1 MKTARYWERTALL
14 REIAIQDG
22 ATYTAEEVIR
32 LYSEA
37 LDDIEVEIKKIVA
50 NFQRRFGIDNETAE
64 YFLTQAQEDAN
75 TARLLKA
82 LEQAPT
88 QKARDDILEYIR
100 RDGLSARA
108 YTARRERYR
117 AVEKEIYARIK
128 AVAADAI
135 PIIEDSLKNAYME
148 SYYGMIDDIAEG
160 LNVGINFSILNDR
173 AINAAV
179 SAKWHG
185 ERFSERIWKHTDKL
199 AEEAQALVVKALMSG
214 EAGNKTA
221 AKLAERFE
229 VNKFRAV
236 TLVRTETAHI
246 HQEADFKAYEDLEIK
261 KYKYLATLDYA
272 TCELCQPLDGRT
284 FNVSDRAE
292 GVNAPVMHPRCRCTT
307 TFDMNY
313 VQRRARD
320 PLTGR
325 NSIIDGN
332 VTYSQWKESLTTEQK
347 SALDLA
353 KKKNSN
359 RTRDKLQ
366 HTQYQKV
373 LGRKVVPQSFD
384 KFQELKYNDKERWG
398 EIKNAYRYINANPG
412 SDINAYRCV
421 QELKALFPQGS
432 FHIPAKEADTSKLT
446 FDDVHINQQRKHNV
460 SENEAKRYIKNAKA
474 SRTVWKGQFERYYS
488 YDGVAFV
495 SKDEMLI
502 RTAFSKRQ
510 FNDEVEKI
518 VEVLKKYGY

>member
-1 MKTARYWERTALL
+1 MKTARYWERAALL

-22 ATYTAEEVIR
+22 ATYTAEEIIR

-50 NFQRRFGIDNETAE
+50 NFQKRFGIDNETAE

-135 PIIEDSLKNAYME
+135 PMIEDSLKNAYME

-160 LNVGINFSILNDR
+160 LNAGINFSILNDR

-272 TCELCQPLDGRT
+272 TCELCQPLDGQT

-332 VTYSQWKESLTTEQK
+332 ITYSQWKESLTAEQK
-347 SALDLA
+347 AALELA
-353 KKKNSN
+353 RKKDSRKAA
-359 RTRDKLQ
+359 DKLQ
-366 HTQYQKV
+366 HAQYQKV

-384 KFQELKYNDKERWG
+384 KFQDLKYNDIERWKEVKRQYKYENNPYLQARLDCVMPNG
-398 EIKNAYRYINANPG
+398 EKLFIPNRSIITNRKVIAGNGTN
-412 SDINAYRCV
+412 
-421 QELKALFPQGS
+421 KALRVENRLIEKYGGEVGQWKKCVGKIES
-432 FHIPAKEADTSKLT
+432 EKHI
-446 FDDVHINQQRKHNV
+446 FDVHWYELDRK
-460 SENEAKRYIKNAKA
+460 
-474 SRTVWKGQFERYYS
+474 Q
-488 YDGVAFV
+488 YDT
-495 SKDEMLI
+495 K
-502 RTAFSKRQ
+502 
-510 FNDEVEKI
+510 
-518 VEVLKKYGY
+518 LKHGGDKT

>member
-1 MKTARYWERTALL
+1 MKTAKYWERAALL

-22 ATYTAEEVIR
+22 ATYTAEEIIR

-50 NFQRRFGIDNETAE
+50 NFQKRFGIDNETAE

-135 PIIEDSLKNAYME
+135 PIIEDSLKNVYME

-173 AINAAV
+173 AINEAV

-284 FNVSDRAE
+284 FNVADRAE
-292 GVNAPVMHPRCRCTT
+292 
-307 TFDMNY
+307 
-313 VQRRARD
+313 
-320 PLTGR
+320 
-325 NSIIDGN
+325 
-332 VTYSQWKESLTTEQK
+332 
-347 SALDLA
+347 
-353 KKKNSN
+353 
-359 RTRDKLQ
+359 
-366 HTQYQKV
+366 
-373 LGRKVVPQSFD
+373 
-384 KFQELKYNDKERWG
+384 
-398 EIKNAYRYINANPG
+398 
-412 SDINAYRCV
+412 
-421 QELKALFPQGS
+421 
-432 FHIPAKEADTSKLT
+432 
-446 FDDVHINQQRKHNV
+446 
-460 SENEAKRYIKNAKA
+460 
-474 SRTVWKGQFERYYS
+474 
-488 YDGVAFV
+488 
-495 SKDEMLI
+495 
-502 RTAFSKRQ
+502 
-510 FNDEVEKI
+510 
-518 VEVLKKYGY
+518 